1 MSTPWLVVLAV
12 GAITFF
18 WMLGA
23 HNRLVGLRNAIIAA
37 WGRVQDTLA
46 QRSAAL
52 APLVAALR
60 EPLAAEQGA
69 LDALLAAQ
77 AEAQRT
83 AGLLN
88 ASPMQAAPAQAWVA
102 AESVLAAAA
111 SRVTALLEQDL
122 ALRSQDSVATPAAA
136 LREAQSRLAFARQ
149 AFNEAAADYNEALA
163 QFPTRLLM
171 RVFRFAP
178 AGRL

>member
-1 MSTPWLVVLAV
+1 MSTPLAV
-12 GAITFF
+12 TLALAAVVFF

-23 HNRLVGLRNAIIAA
+23 HNRLVALRNHIIAA

-52 APLVAALR
+52 QPLVAALR

-69 LDALLAAQ
+69 LDALLAAHN
-77 AEAQRT
+77 EAQQ
-83 AGLLN
+83 AAAALN
-88 ASPMQAAPAQAWVA
+88 AAPMLAAPALAWVA
-102 AESVLAAAA
+102 AESALAAAA

-122 ALRSQDSVATPAAA
+122 ELRSHDTVAAPAAA
-136 LREAQSRLAFARQ
+136 LRDTQSRLSFARQ
-149 AFNEAAADYNEALA
+149 AFNEAAAEYNAALA
-163 QFPTRLLM
+163 LFPTRLLM
-171 RVFRFAP
+171 PVFRFAP

>member
-1 MSTPWLVVLAV
+1 MSTPLLVALAIAAV
-12 GAITFF
+12 AFF

-23 HNRLVGLRNAIIAA
+23 HNRLVGLRSAIIAA
-37 WGRVQDTLA
+37 WGRVQDTLE

-52 APLVAALR
+52 TPLVAALR
-60 EPLAAEQGA
+60 EPLAAEHGA

-83 AGLLN
+83 AAVLQAG
-88 ASPMQAAPAQAWVA
+88 PMQAAPAQAWVA
-102 AESVLAAAA
+102 AESALAAAA

-122 ALRSQDSVATPAAA
+122 ALRSQDAVATPAAA
-136 LREAQSRLAFARQ
+136 LREAQSRLTFARQ
-149 AFNEAAADYNEALA
+149 AFNEAAAVYNDALA